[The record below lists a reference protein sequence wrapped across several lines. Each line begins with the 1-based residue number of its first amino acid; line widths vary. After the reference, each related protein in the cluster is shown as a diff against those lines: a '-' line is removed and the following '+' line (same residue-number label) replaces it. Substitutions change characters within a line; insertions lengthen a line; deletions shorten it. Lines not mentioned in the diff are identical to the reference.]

1 MTRTQRSDGC
11 NCLGAAGIALVA
23 VCVFT
28 IGCRPYTLP
37 PGNPGT
43 RRGLANAAVPAQF
56 EPQIITAGMDSSAP
70 RGAAQSP
77 VPNPYFRTNTV
88 NVTTRR
94 RQAIL
99 HKLKTI
105 TVEEIHLDEIPLSEV
120 IRYLNSETKRL
131 DPDKQ
136 GVNFLLLSPAATDG
150 VSIVVDGPNAGGV
163 PDAFGPA
170 APIPAGEARV
180 IHSVDLEN
188 VVIDIDPPLR
198 DLPLVYV
205 LDAIAKKAD
214 SPIQF
219 AVLDYAVVIM
229 PKSPGQTDRFFR
241 SFRANGDIFQQGL
254 QGVQGVPF
262 NGVGS
267 SQ

>member
-1 MTRTQRSDGC
+1 MKVRRRKIVSSS
-11 NCLGAAGIALVA
+11 GILAVVLSAVA
-23 VCVFT
+23 
-28 IGCRPYTLP
+28 IGCHPYTPP
-37 PGNPGT
+37 PGNPRAYRPT
-43 RRGLANAAVPAQF
+43 
-56 EPQIITAGMDSSAP
+56 TMSSSAAP
-70 RGAAQSP
+70 SGKLSETILNDTSSTRGDAIRTP
-77 VPNPYFRTNTV
+77 IPNPYFRTNIV

-105 TVEEIHLDEIPLSEV
+105 TFEEIHLDEIPLSEV
-120 IRYLNSETKRL
+120 VRYLNTETKRL
-131 DPDKQ
+131 DVDKQ
-136 GVNFLLLSPAATDG
+136 GVNFMLLSPAATDG
-150 VSIVVDGPNAGGV
+150 VAIEFGVGNANAV
-163 PDAFGPA
+163 PDAFGPS

-180 IHSVDLEN
+180 IQSVDLEN
-188 VVIDIDPPLR
+188 VVVDIDPPLR
-198 DLPLVYV
+198 DLPLVYA

-219 AVLDYAVVIM
+219 AVTDYAVIIF
-229 PKSPGQTDRFFR
+229 PKTSGQTDRFFR
-241 SFRANGDIFQQGL
+241 SFRASGDLFQQGL

>member
-1 MTRTQRSDGC
+1 MNARRI
-11 NCLGAAGIALVA
+11 CLLSSSGILA
-23 VCVFT
+23 VVLSVVT
-28 IGCRPYTLP
+28 IGCHPYTPP
-37 PGNPGT
+37 PGNT
-43 RRGLANAAVPAQF
+43 RAYKSTATSSSTVPALARSR
-56 EPQIITAGMDSSAP
+56 TTDNDKSSARREAIRP
-70 RGAAQSP
+70 P

-105 TVEEIHLDEIPLSEV
+105 T
-120 IRYLNSETKRL
+120 
-131 DPDKQ
+131 
-136 GVNFLLLSPAATDG
+136 
-150 VSIVVDGPNAGGV
+150 
-163 PDAFGPA
+163 
-170 APIPAGEARV
+170 AGEARV

>member
-1 MTRTQRSDGC
+1 MNARRI
-11 NCLGAAGIALVA
+11 CLLSSSGILA
-23 VCVFT
+23 VVLSVVT
-28 IGCRPYTLP
+28 IGCHPYTPP
-37 PGNPGT
+37 PGNT
-43 RRGLANAAVPAQF
+43 RAYKSTATSSSTVQALARSRTTDN
-56 EPQIITAGMDSSAP
+56 DKSSARREAIRP
-70 RGAAQSP
+70 P

-99 HKLKTI
+99 YKLKTI
-105 TVEEIHLDEIPLSEV
+105 TFEEIHLDEIPLSEV

-150 VSIVVDGPNAGGV
+150 VSIVVDGPNAGAV
-163 PDAFGPA
+163 PDPFGPA
-170 APIPAGEARV
+170 APIAAGEARV

-254 QGVQGVPF
+254 QGVQCVPF